1 MKRSGSKLLGKAGS
15 IRNINKV
22 GYKFNIK
29 LHLESVDKV
38 LSASEVF
45 LSWERNDKVKVSK
58 AVKVD
63 REKRNVDFQ
72 GEILVQDVT
81 FYKRKRDGSQFE
93 DKVFRLALKQNSDKK
108 SIGRID
114 INFAQYIDVPSLSK
128 RLSAALTNGSEI
140 IIRIESKFLREAKQK
155 SSKKK
160 DDDTSS
166 MGSSQLDNESEFDS
180 QDFGNEADA
189 IFDDLSINDDLVKDS
204 TPVSSSASSASQS
217 QQQVGLGPLV
227 PPSALS
233 STPSGAGSYHH
244 QGPVASHAPSF
255 SHQQSSSS
263 AAGHH
268 NNNGPVAGPVLSS
281 LASGSAASSALA
293 SATTTTTTTSSSAT
307 TTAGIRQRPPLAP
320 MASNTP
326 GSDDILVAG
335 VPVTPGVSHA
345 GSGVGS
351 AFASPSPG
359 SNLRGRKPHDT
370 SLDTITATAT
380 AGNNNNSG
388 GKGKGL
394 LNNGRFQ
401 RSGSN
406 NNSNVMQ
413 LAEGKTYSKQ
423 EYEALQRENRQLRR
437 RNDDY
442 QTRISELEHRLENYS
457 SMAAGHQAGRVDSI
471 SRVEIDDLTQENK
484 SLKEHIDDLE
494 MRIKREPIYADVVR
508 DLREAKMALA
518 IMNIERDELKQELRR
533 LKKR

>member
-1 MKRSGSKLLGKAGS
+1 M
-15 IRNINKV
+15 

-45 LSWERNDKVKVSK
+45 LSWERNDKIKSSK
-58 AVKVD
+58 PVKVD
-63 REKRNVDFQ
+63 REKRSVDFQ

-114 INFAQYIDVPSLSK
+114 LNFAQHIDVPSSSK
-128 RLSAALTNGSEI
+128 RLSASLTNGSDI
-140 IIRIESKFLREAKQK
+140 IIRIESKFLKEAKQK
-155 SSKKK
+155 SRKKNNE
-160 DDDTSS
+160 DDTSS
-166 MGSSQLDNESEFDS
+166 IGSSQFDNESEFDS

-189 IFDDLSINDDLVKDS
+189 IFDDLTIDDELVKDS
-204 TPVSSSASSASQS
+204 TPVSSS
-217 QQQVGLGPLV
+217 QQQQQQSGLGPLV
-227 PPSALS
+227 PASALS
-233 STPSGAGSYHH
+233 SGAGSYHQ
-244 QGPVASHAPSF
+244 QGPITSHAPSF

-263 AAGHH
+263 QT
-268 NNNGPVAGPVLSS
+268 NNGPVAGPVMSS

-293 SATTTTTTTSSSAT
+293 SSATATTTS
-307 TTAGIRQRPPLAP
+307 AGIRQQQRPPLAP
-320 MASNTP
+320 MASNAP

-335 VPVTPGVSHA
+335 MPVTPGVSHV
-345 GSGVGS
+345 GSGSGS
-351 AFASPSPG
+351 AFTSSASPAAPI
-359 SNLRGRKPHDT
+359 LHGRKSRDT
-370 SLDTITATAT
+370 SPDTIKATT
-380 AGNNNNSG
+380 SGNNNSG
-388 GKGKGL
+388 GSKERKGL
-394 LNNGRFQ
+394 LNNPRFQ
-401 RSGSN
+401 NRTGSN
-406 NNSNVMQ
+406 NNAMQ
-413 LAEGKTYSKQ
+413 QQQAEGSSKMYSKQ

-437 RNDDY
+437 RNDDC

-457 SMAAGHQAGRVDSI
+457 SMSAVHHYQAAGRVDSI